1 MKSTQPKLIPTV
13 ICLAI
18 VGLFAALIPYPGFDT
33 ITVIP
38 PNAPKNIAEKHDI
51 DAFYAN

>member
-1 MKSTQPKLIPTV
+1 MKPTQPKLIPTL

-18 VGLFAALIPYPGFDT
+18 VGLFAALIPYPGFET

-38 PNAPKNIAEKHDI
+38 PNTPKNVADKDVNS
-51 DAFYAN
+51 AYTN